1 MKFRVSVPKLL
12 YVLIAVQLLAG
23 VLSIFT
29 LSIGRA
35 IGVFGSAA
43 LIYLGLQIIHQL
55 ASIREL
61 LSYAAVQT
69 APKQEPSAATSS
81 IRERLQERFAKKEQ
95 PVKEVQHKENYDT
108 EVGYTVPS
116 RGRGTPT
123 SQEM

>member
-1 MKFRVSVPKLL
+1 MKFRVSVTKLL
-12 YVLIAVQLLAG
+12 YALIAVQLLAG

-69 APKQEPSAATSS
+69 APKKETPAATTSL
-81 IRERLQERFAKKEQ
+81 RERLQERLAKKEQ
-95 PVKEVQHKENYDT
+95 VTKENQDT
-108 EVGYTVPS
+108 EVVYTTPTR
-116 RGRGTPT
+116 RGSTPT